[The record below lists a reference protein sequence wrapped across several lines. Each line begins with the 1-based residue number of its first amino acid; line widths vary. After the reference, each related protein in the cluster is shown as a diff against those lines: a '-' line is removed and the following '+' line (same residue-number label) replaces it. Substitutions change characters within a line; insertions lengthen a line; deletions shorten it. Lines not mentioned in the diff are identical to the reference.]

1 MNNSTTTQIVEKLTA
16 LPDDLQQ
23 KVLEYVQ
30 TLTVA
35 LAHGVPGRQLLRF
48 AGVIPFDD
56 LQRMRDAIETGCEQ
70 VDVNEW

>member
-1 MNNSTTTQIVEKLTA
+1 MNNSTTTQIVEKLTS

-30 TLTVA
+30 TLVS
-35 LAHGVPGRQLLRF
+35 LSHGVPGRQLLRF
-48 AGVIPFDD
+48 AGIIPFDD
-56 LQRMRDAIETGCEQ
+56 LQRMRDAIETGCEP

>member
-30 TLTVA
+30 TLISFS
-35 LAHGVPGRQLLRF
+35 HGVPGRQLLQF
-48 AGVIPFDD
+48 AGAIRLDD